1 MPVSDL
7 QWPSEV
13 DPTREKAPLC
23 YWERRR
29 RLTFI
34 ANVTE
39 ITVSSRHVFKIQSQ
53 TRPNFALAFKL
64 FKGQTLVNTGR
75 RKERKEGGKE
85 RGRKGRRMYFV
96 FATGSWLFISVLQ
109 MI

>member
-13 DPTREKAPLC
+13 DPTREKATLC
-23 YWERRR
+23 YSERRR

-39 ITVSSRHVFKIQSQ
+39 ITASTPHVFKIQSQ
-53 TRPNFALAFKL
+53 TRPIFALAFKL
-64 FKGQTLVNTGR
+64 FKGKTLVNTGQC
-75 RKERKEGGKE
+75 
-85 RGRKGRRMYFV
+85 V
-96 FATGSWLFISVLQ
+96 V
-109 MI
+109 

>member
-13 DPTREKAPLC
+13 DPTREKATLC
-23 YWERRR
+23 YSERRR

-39 ITVSSRHVFKIQSQ
+39 ITASSPHVFKIQSQ
-53 TRPNFALAFKL
+53 TRPIFALAFKL
-64 FKGQTLVNTGR
+64 FKGQTLVYTGQC
-75 RKERKEGGKE
+75 
-85 RGRKGRRMYFV
+85 
-96 FATGSWLFISVLQ
+96 VL
-109 MI
+109 